1 MCCFVLG
8 LLSSID
14 HLHVPCISDDKKLSS
29 EAEGSIRVG
38 GGTLEL
44 AGIHGELCF
53 HKTSKEE
60 WKEWLRRNGASDIY

>member
-1 MCCFVLG
+1 MLFCLK
-8 LLSSID
+8 LIIQYRSSA
-14 HLHVPCISDDKKLSS
+14 CATYSDDKKLSS

>member
-29 EAEGSIRVG
+29 EA
-38 GGTLEL
+38 
-44 AGIHGELCF
+44 GIHGELCF